1 MTDESIPRSHN
12 VYPLYYPA
20 DRDERSASSGNAV
33 VHFSHRFRRDED
45 HNTWYVGPMS
55 QKFMSAQARWAEFR
69 LWHLYYR
76 LRNVRRAQWASLM
89 SAEMRLACSWYFLS
103 DCMDASALYLVR
115 KVRNTFHV
123 KPRKSRAELMR
134 LASSLYLGL

>member
-1 MTDESIPRSHN
+1 MTDESVSRSHN

-55 QKFMSAQARWAEFR
+55 
-69 LWHLYYR
+69 
-76 LRNVRRAQWASLM
+76 
-89 SAEMRLACSWYFLS
+89 
-103 DCMDASALYLVR
+103 
-115 KVRNTFHV
+115 
-123 KPRKSRAELMR
+123 
-134 LASSLYLGL
+134 

>member
-20 DRDERSASSGNAV
+20 DRDERSAASGNAV

-55 QKFMSAQARWAEFR
+55 QKFMSTQAAVGVVVWPTHGFSRGEDFR
-69 LWHLYYR
+69 QVVSGRCPSGRLTHPVVTRHQRVRHLGR
-76 LRNVRRAQWASLM
+76 
-89 SAEMRLACSWYFLS
+89 
-103 DCMDASALYLVR
+103 
-115 KVRNTFHV
+115 
-123 KPRKSRAELMR
+123 
-134 LASSLYLGL
+134 